1 MIVGR
6 SKASVPV
13 IEVVAPTSIERA
25 LRHAVIVV
33 REWRL
38 WRKFREL
45 CMRYFPTLLDMADP
59 AGCARKFA
67 PDYLGPLMALADTII
82 FKD

>member
-1 MIVGR
+1 
-6 SKASVPV
+6 
-13 IEVVAPTSIERA
+13 
-25 LRHAVIVV
+25 
-33 REWRL
+33 
-38 WRKFREL
+38 
-45 CMRYFPTLLDMADP
+45 MRYFPTLLDMADP